1 MKESMELSTF
11 EKIGVRNAVNK
22 MVFPFIEEMEKEMV
36 EISLSLDR
44 EEPNVAIMRRRA
56 RCMEKLVCELK
67 EKINEWNRE
76 F

>member
-1 MKESMELSTF
+1 
-11 EKIGVRNAVNK
+11 